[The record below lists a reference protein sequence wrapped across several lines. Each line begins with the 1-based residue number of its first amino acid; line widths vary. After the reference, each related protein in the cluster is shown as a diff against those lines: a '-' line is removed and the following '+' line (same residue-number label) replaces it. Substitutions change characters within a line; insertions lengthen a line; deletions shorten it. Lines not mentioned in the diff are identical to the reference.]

1 VFDQSVVH
9 TIDIEVGASDLPR
22 LVPGNDERVPARFTF
37 DGTTVEDVGLRLKSG
52 EGSRRSL
59 DGKAGFSIDTD
70 EFVSKR
76 SLFGVTRFTLGN
88 SVGDS
93 SFIVESIAYEVFR
106 NAGVVAPRTAFASVT
121 FNGELFGLYV
131 LREGYDKNFL
141 RRTFAD
147 PDGNLYEGSLGVDVS
162 DAAHMEART
171 NEAKGDKSDL
181 EAVATIV
188 ADAPDDAYLAAIGE
202 YVDLDQLLT
211 YWAVEALVH
220 HWDGYVRPNNY
231 YVYHDPARGK
241 FVFLA
246 HGADWAMLDP
256 SYSVLAEPGAS
267 ARMALRL
274 YENPEFLQRLRSRLL
289 EVLDQYWNTDAL
301 LARADQ
307 LASLVRT
314 TGLSGS
320 REEVGLETFESALA
334 DRRTFIATRAAEV
347 RAQLDAR

>member
-1 VFDQSVVH
+1 VH
-9 TIDIEVGASDLPR
+9 TIDIEVAPADLPR

-37 DGTTVEDVGLRLKSG
+37 DGTTVGDVGLRLKGG
-52 EGSRRSL
+52 EGSRRAL
-59 DGKAGFSIDTD
+59 DGKAAFSIDTD

-121 FNGELFGLYV
+121 FNGEIFGLYV
-131 LREGYDKNFL
+131 IREGYDKNFL